1 MNRFI
6 NKTVVSKKDIN
17 EINLQIYLK
26 TPLYLVLYAVCIL
39 FIASSLIDFFVNH
52 IINLSST
59 IPFLLAIVAMV
70 FVFISNGK
78 NMYRQS
84 LDLNGNPIEY
94 TYTAQDSVLTL
105 ETSDGKHGRLEYKR
119 IYKIFESKNCIAI
132 RSRDNSF
139 FILKKDGFIE
149 GDFDT
154 FKLEIKDLL

>member
-132 RSRDNSF
+132 RGRDNSF